1 MWELVISTRAL
12 RDPASAPLHMP
23 WARTTRERVRG
34 LDLLPLFALV
44 PARGYLPDFVTPP
57 PESPLA
63 SFEDEL
69 AAVRAAPDERV
80 RFEVGVRVEEGM
92 DAELAAPFLRAPRRA
107 VERLADALAA
117 YWEVAL
123 APHWERVRAL
133 LEADVLHRA
142 RRLTAGGPSELLADL
157 HPDVRWRDEGLEVAV
172 AYDTTVALAGRGMLL
187 VPTAFPAR
195 ASAITSSFW
204 QPTVM
209 YPARGVGLL
218 WEPGGPAPSAALSG
232 VLGRGR
238 AAVLLALDA
247 PRTTG
252 EVARRVEITPGGA
265 SQHLTAL
272 RDAGLVTSARHGR
285 SVLYA
290 RSPLADQLVG

>member
-1 MWELVISTRAL
+1 
-12 RDPASAPLHMP
+12 MP
-23 WARTTRERVRG
+23 WARATRERVRG

-92 DAELAAPFLRAPRRA
+92 DVELAAPFLRTPRRA

-157 HPDVRWRDEGLEVAV
+157 HPDVRWRGDGLEVSV
-172 AYDTTVALAGRGMLL
+172 AYDTTVPLAGRGMLL

-290 RSPLADQLVG
+290 RSPLADELVG

>member
-1 MWELVISTRAL
+1 
-12 RDPASAPLHMP
+12 
-23 WARTTRERVRG
+23 
-34 LDLLPLFALV
+34 
-44 PARGYLPDFVTPP
+44 
-57 PESPLA
+57 
-63 SFEDEL
+63 
-69 AAVRAAPDERV
+69 
-80 RFEVGVRVEEGM
+80 
-92 DAELAAPFLRAPRRA
+92 
-107 VERLADALAA
+107 
-117 YWEVAL
+117 
-123 APHWERVRAL
+123 
-133 LEADVLHRA
+133 
-142 RRLTAGGPSELLADL
+142 
-157 HPDVRWRDEGLEVAV
+157 
-172 AYDTTVALAGRGMLL
+172 MLL

>member
-1 MWELVISTRAL
+1 MWELVLSTRAL
-12 RDPASAPLHMP
+12 RDPSTAPLHIP
-23 WARTTRERVRG
+23 WARMTRERVRG
-34 LDLLPLFALV
+34 MDLLPLFALV
-44 PARGYLPDFVTPP
+44 PPRGYLPDFITPP

-63 SFEDEL
+63 DFEDEL
-69 AAVRAAPDERV
+69 AAVRAAPHERV

-92 DAELAAPFLRAPRRA
+92 DAELAAPFLSSPRRA

-123 APHWERVRAL
+123 APHWPRVRAL

-142 RRLTAGGPSELLADL
+142 RRLTEAGPSAVLADL
-157 HPDVRWRDEGLEVAV
+157 HPDVRWRDEGLDVAV
-172 AYDTTVALAGRGMLL
+172 AYSTTVELAGRGIVLM
-187 VPTAFPAR
+187 PTAFPAR

-218 WEPGGPAPSAALSG
+218 WEPGAPAPSAALSG

-252 EVARRVEITPGGA
+252 EVARRLEITAGGA

-272 RDAGLVTSARHGR
+272 RAAGLVTSARHGR

-290 RSPLADQLVG
+290 RSPLADQLAG